1 MDFALYRGRQGE
13 SSSRMGCRL
22 VIVVFFA
29 SLFGGCTKPDLPVT
43 VVRASS
49 TEELSDFRAELG
61 TRFTAEQLK
70 PLDIALQELELDA
83 MNRDVTPAAARKQD
97 MQAAVNGRPVRE
109 AQILGW
115 KARRSRL
122 LREMAE
128 MTGLLEQNLKMQQK
142 TAATGTP
149 VSVTAHI
156 QNALDIID
164 RLQRE
169 LADTNAVL
177 IAWGAPPS
185 PSAAAKA
192 SPPP

>member
-1 MDFALYRGRQGE
+1 MGR
-13 SSSRMGCRL
+13 RL
-22 VIVVFFA
+22 LIVVFFA
-29 SLFGGCTKPDLPVT
+29 SLFGGCAKPDLPAM

-61 TRFTAEQLK
+61 ARFSGEQLK
-70 PLDIALQELELDA
+70 PFDTALQELELDA
-83 MNRDVTPAAARKQD
+83 MNRDVAPAAARKQD
-97 MQAAVNGRPVRE
+97 MQAAINGRTVME

-128 MTGLLEQNLKMQQK
+128 MTGLLEQNRKLQQK

-169 LADTNAVL
+169 LADTNAL
-177 IAWGAPPS
+177 LTAWGAAPS
-185 PSAAAKA
+185 PSATAKSA
-192 SPPP
+192 PPP